1 MGNSTTSQDD
11 SCQNPSTSNHHGAEQ
26 NEREEEP
33 ESSMTEPAPIDEE
46 DPIVTAE
53 AVDVACS
60 IVKSCLAQICMYYQ
74 YESNLF
80 VLIFISTGP
89 FFVTTA
95 KVFNCNL

>member
-1 MGNSTTSQDD
+1 MGNSTTIQDD
-11 SCQNPSTSNHHGAEQ
+11 PCQNPSTSNHHGAEQ

-33 ESSMTEPAPIDEE
+33 ESSMTELALIDEE

-74 YESNLF
+74 Y
-80 VLIFISTGP
+80 
-89 FFVTTA
+89 
-95 KVFNCNL
+95 